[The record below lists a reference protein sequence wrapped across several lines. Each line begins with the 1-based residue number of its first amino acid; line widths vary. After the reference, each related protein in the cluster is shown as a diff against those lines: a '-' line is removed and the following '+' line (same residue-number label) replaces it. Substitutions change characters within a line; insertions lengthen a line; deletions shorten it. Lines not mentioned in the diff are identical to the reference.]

1 MVETASGKAFRRR
14 DHIQPNRTAEA
25 TMFQDCCFA
34 FEQKAIPV
42 NTTKDQRTVEEVM
55 EDHHRVGVRSAQP
68 AGGCLT
74 ALAVQGTD
82 D

>member
-1 MVETASGKAFRRR
+1 MIETARGEAFRRR
-14 DHIQPNRTAEA
+14 DHVQPNRAAEA

-34 FEQKAIPV
+34 FEQTATTV
-42 NTTKDQRTVEEVM
+42 NAAKDQRTVQEVM
-55 EDHHRVGVRSAQP
+55 KDHHRVAVRSAQP